1 MEIFLDQVSGQLR
14 VDAAVVLVHEP
25 ETGRLAPAA
34 VRGFATGAA
43 SGSASLLADC
53 DGDRAPG
60 DTRPRSFTIP
70 PEGATGAEW
79 EVFVAEGLTSGHC
92 VPLIVKGRTDGVL
105 GVFFRAAH
113 EIDSEWLDYLE
124 MLAGQLAIAIDN
136 RALYCSL
143 ERTNEELAR
152 AYDTTLEG
160 WSRALEHRDR
170 ETQGHSARVVEL
182 SLSIG
187 RTMGMS
193 AAELVDL
200 RRGALLHDIGKM
212 GIPDSILLKPGPL
225 TPEEWAVMRRHP
237 EIAYELLAPIDFLR
251 RALDVP
257 YCHHEHWD
265 GSGYPRGLKGEE
277 IPLSARI
284 FAVVDAWDGL
294 SHSRPYHGP
303 WPPEQVR
310 AYLLN
315 QSGRKFDPAV
325 VGVFLEAMA

>member
-1 MEIFLDQVSGQLR
+1 
-14 VDAAVVLVHEP
+14 
-25 ETGRLAPAA
+25 
-34 VRGFATGAA
+34 
-43 SGSASLLADC
+43 
-53 DGDRAPG
+53 
-60 DTRPRSFTIP
+60 
-70 PEGATGAEW
+70 
-79 EVFVAEGLTSGHC
+79 
-92 VPLIVKGRTDGVL
+92 
-105 GVFFRAAH
+105 
-113 EIDSEWLDYLE
+113 
-124 MLAGQLAIAIDN
+124 
-136 RALYCSL
+136 
-143 ERTNEELAR
+143 
-152 AYDTTLEG
+152 
-160 WSRALEHRDR
+160 
-170 ETQGHSARVVEL
+170 
-182 SLSIG
+182 
-187 RTMGMS
+187 
-193 AAELVDL
+193 
-200 RRGALLHDIGKM
+200 M